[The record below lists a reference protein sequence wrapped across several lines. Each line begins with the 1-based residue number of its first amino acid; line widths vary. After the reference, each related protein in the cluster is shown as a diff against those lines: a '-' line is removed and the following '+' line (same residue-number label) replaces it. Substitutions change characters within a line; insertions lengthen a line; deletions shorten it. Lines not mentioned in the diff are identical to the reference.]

1 MGDIFG
7 MAWKRADEYI
17 REYVKNVGPFRTL

>member
-17 REYVKNVGPFRTL
+17 REYVKNVGPFRAL